1 MFHYVWKVVLRVRH
15 NAFASLSEYELPFL
29 WPAQRFGDLPCHF
42 AWQVRRF
49 RRVVLC
55 VVLRDAGLRQA
66 VTTCIFR
73 GWRGFLSRAMK
84 IDGGLERNI
93 DFEVA
98 NFEVHENACGV
109 ALSMGE
115 AAKPFICEM
124 SFCVAG
130 VALCDIPK
138 YGRRSTLD
146 KSCCGFL
153 VDRIVRAASSGDNVQ
168 IPWQGLHFVRCD
180 EN

>member
-29 WPAQRFGDLPCHF
+29 WPAQRFGDRHGHF

-130 VALCDIPK
+130 VALHGI
-138 YGRRSTLD
+138 RV
-146 KSCCGFL
+146 KSRFT
-153 VDRIVRAASSGDNVQ
+153 
-168 IPWQGLHFVRCD
+168 
-180 EN
+180 